1 MRTMK
6 HKVIIF
12 FAASLCFLIVSFCE
26 AHDAFY
32 PHHLKDV
39 KMAAKRGKILVITL
53 IVSAGLLILVSTAV
67 IRSGKEKEIDAIG
80 NVDPAELRASVIAA
94 VVAGKQGLEE
104 SRDRALNMALSAYA
118 RARGMEWR
126 NEKPKYSLSEAYAIG
141 KDRVTMSISDDG
153 ALVEFCAT
161 SGNMSASATANAE
174 DNSTHSSVF
183 SSNLKK
189 RNGRA

>member
-1 MRTMK
+1 MDKMK
-6 HKVIIF
+6 HKVTIF
-12 FAASLCFLIVSFCE
+12 LVASLCLVIVSFCE

-32 PHHLKDV
+32 PHHLKDL
-39 KMAAKRGKILVITL
+39 KAAAKRGKILVVTL

-67 IRSGKEKEIDAIG
+67 IRSGKEKESDAIG
-80 NVDPAELRASVIAA
+80 NVDPTELRASVIAA
-94 VVAGKQGLEE
+94 VTAGKQGLAE
-104 SRDRALNMALSAYA
+104 SREKALKMALSAYA

-153 ALVEFCAT
+153 ALVEVCAT

-174 DNSTHSSVF
+174 EKSTHSSVF
-183 SSNLKK
+183 SSDRSKK
-189 RNGRA
+189 A